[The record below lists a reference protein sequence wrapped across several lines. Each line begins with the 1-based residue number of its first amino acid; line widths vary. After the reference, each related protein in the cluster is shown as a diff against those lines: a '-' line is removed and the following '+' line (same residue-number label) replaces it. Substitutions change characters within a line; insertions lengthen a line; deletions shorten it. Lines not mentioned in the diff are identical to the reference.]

1 MIRVTVWNEFRH
13 EQEMP
18 EVKAIYPNGIHAAIA
33 EFLSK
38 NEDMTVRTATLDEP
52 EHGLTDEVLNNTD
65 VLLWWGHAPVSYTHL
80 TLPTILLV

>member
-38 NEDMTVRTATLDEP
+38 NEDMTPAPPRWTSRSTA
-52 EHGLTDEVLNNTD
+52 
-65 VLLWWGHAPVSYTHL
+65 
-80 TLPTILLV
+80 